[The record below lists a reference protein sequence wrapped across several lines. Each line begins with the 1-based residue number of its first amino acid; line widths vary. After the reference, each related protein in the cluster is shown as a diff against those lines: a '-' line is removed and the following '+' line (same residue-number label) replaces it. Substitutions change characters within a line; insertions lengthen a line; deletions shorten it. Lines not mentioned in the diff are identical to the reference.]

1 MADDSLTVA
10 VTGEAGGATDA
21 LKDVAEGVKSL
32 QEAVNKSREDV
43 ASFKDEFLKAFT
55 VEKIFEFVEAMTN
68 AATQIERLTTA
79 LGTTAAQVATFDVAA
94 KSAGTTVSAISE
106 AMTRLENNVARAA
119 AGVERSKDAL
129 GDLNL
134 RAADFKGLNLDQK
147 IDLVASKLAVLK
159 DGTEKTAA
167 AQQLLGGAAT
177 YLLPILNRG
186 AGAFEEY
193 AAVVKRS
200 GVDATPEFIT
210 EMSRLDLSIIEAKAS
225 LGGLGQTIA
234 TAFAPALSGLAG
246 VFSTIA
252 QSINN
257 SVKEGGA
264 FAVVL
269 NTLVISA
276 QAFATAIVVAVA
288 AVQTLWEVVKTAVFA
303 MGEAFSTLGTIIKS
317 VFEFNFEAAKQ
328 AFADLGTQLQ
338 ARAKITADNMES
350 VMRSMTGNLKTIWNQ
365 AAEEKEKV
373 DQTEDVN
380 RRRRNADA
388 ISAALARMEAEVA
401 AAKEALK
408 QKTSVLELEASL
420 GQITQNQKFAQLQQY
435 TELAYQEELKTLQ
448 NELSIGGLRLAQRQQ
463 ILNRIAALEGTHR
476 TEMINLDRQS
486 ITAQFAQWK
495 TYTDAVA
502 GAFNAQLQ
510 GLLTGQL
517 SFTQAMKNIL
527 LQLSVQLI
535 ELVVTKPVAAYIS
548 GQLAMLTATQT
559 GAAATAA
566 AAVAGETAALPAKV
580 AAFTSDIA
588 ARSALTFAG
597 IFANLSPFLGPA
609 AAGPAEAGQA
619 VVLAQLAAVPKFELG
634 SWSVPQTGQATV
646 HRGEFI
652 ARAGAEADTARNAVT
667 GGDTGGGGDVT
678 HVWNLSAVDGASMG
692 QWLKSGGAA
701 LLSKAVSGY
710 QDKNPSTRNRK

>member
-1 MADDSLTVA
+1 MADDTLQVA

-119 AGVERSKDAL
+119 AGMERSKDAL

-134 RAADFKGLNLDQK
+134 KASDFKGLNLDQK
-147 IDLVASKLAVLK
+147 IDLVASKIAVLK

-200 GVDATPEFIT
+200 GVDATPEFIR
-210 EMSRLDLSIIEAKAS
+210 EMSRLDLSIIEARAS

-234 TAFAPALSGLAG
+234 TAFGPALSGLAG

-252 QSINN
+252 QGINN

-264 FAVVL
+264 FAVIL
-269 NTLVISA
+269 NTLVVGA

-288 AVQTLWEVVKTAVFA
+288 AIQTLWEVTKTAVFA
-303 MGEAFSTLGTIIKS
+303 MGEAFMTLGTVIKD
-317 VFEFNFEAAKQ
+317 VFTFNFAAAEQ

-401 AAKEALK
+401 ATKEALK
-408 QKTSVLELEASL
+408 QKTAVLELEASL

-448 NELSIGGLRLAQRQQ
+448 QRVVD
-463 ILNRIAALEGTHR
+463 RRAA
-476 TEMINLDRQS
+476 
-486 ITAQFAQWK
+486 A
-495 TYTDAVA
+495 
-502 GAFNAQLQ
+502 
-510 GLLTGQL
+510 
-517 SFTQAMKNIL
+517 
-527 LQLSVQLI
+527 
-535 ELVVTKPVAAYIS
+535 
-548 GQLAMLTATQT
+548 
-559 GAAATAA
+559 GAAAADPQPHRAA
-566 AAVAGETAALPAKV
+566 
-580 AAFTSDIA
+580 
-588 ARSALTFAG
+588 
-597 IFANLSPFLGPA
+597 
-609 AAGPAEAGQA
+609 
-619 VVLAQLAAVPKFELG
+619 
-634 SWSVPQTGQATV
+634 
-646 HRGEFI
+646 
-652 ARAGAEADTARNAVT
+652 
-667 GGDTGGGGDVT
+667 
-678 HVWNLSAVDGASMG
+678 
-692 QWLKSGGAA
+692 
-701 LLSKAVSGY
+701 
-710 QDKNPSTRNRK
+710 